1 MKKRILCTLALGGA
15 LLPIGTAG
23 TAGTALAAEA
33 PTGDLAQGASA
44 TQATAQTATT
54 SFLDAANG
62 NGPTGADGLETEF
75 PDPSFNYLDG
85 PAGGLLNGPFD

>member
-1 MKKRILCTLALGGA
+1 MTKRIICTLALGGA
-15 LLPIGTAG
+15 LLPLG

-33 PTGDLAQGASA
+33 TTGDLAQGASA
-44 TQATAQTATT
+44 AQATTETAAT
-54 SFLDAANG
+54 SFLDAADG

-75 PDPSFNYLDG
+75 PDPGFTYLDG

>member
-1 MKKRILCTLALGGA
+1 MKKRIICTLALGGA
-15 LLPIGTAG
+15 LLPVGTAS
-23 TAGTALAAEA
+23 AAEA

-44 TQATAQTATT
+44 AQATAATAAT

-62 NGPTGADGLETEF
+62 NGPTGADGVETEF
-75 PDPSFNYLDG
+75 PDPGFNYFAG